1 VTFNPT
7 TTALA
12 LNGGSTVN
20 ITHGQSVPV
29 SITVVPNTGTGTP
42 TGDVSLLI
50 GEYEHWALGPWTLSA
65 GSVSTNTSALP
76 GGSSYQVIARY
87 AGDATYAP
95 STSAVTSI
103 TVSPEPSTTTVS
115 VLTPNVAGNFSP
127 FTSGAFGSFVYLR
140 ADVAGQSGYGIPTA
154 TVTFNDTFG
163 AIPGGGA

>member
-1 VTFNPT
+1 MPLSSCAPFARVQARAPTTATDQTCSEAEPHAHLKVQWSTVTFNPT

-115 VLTPNVAGNFSP
+115 VLT
-127 FTSGAFGSFVYLR
+127 R
-140 ADVAGQSGYGIPTA
+140 M
-154 TVTFNDTFG
+154 
-163 AIPGGGA
+163 